1 MYFFSDKAM
10 ESPFTTTMNEA
21 DSEIGALQ
29 IIMDNLNIQ
38 QKTRHKTLET
48 GNKVHNL
55 VHSIAVQHRITNDL
69 DSIHPQADILS
80 IPNDA
85 FIPVA
90 SDHQSLYS
98 DFKTLIKRT
107 LVEYIPALK
116 DFKDLVEY
124 HIKHDYS
131 KESEK
136 KSNVVSNII
145 SYSVLLH

>member
-21 DSEIGALQ
+21 DSEIGAFQ

-55 VHSIAVQHRITNDL
+55 VHSIAVQHLIKNDL
-69 DSIHPQADILS
+69 DSIHLQADILS

-85 FIPVA
+85 FIPDA
-90 SDHQSLYS
+90 SDHQSLLIQ
-98 DFKTLIKRT
+98 TLR
-107 LVEYIPALK
+107 
-116 DFKDLVEY
+116 
-124 HIKHDYS
+124 H
-131 KESEK
+131 
-136 KSNVVSNII
+136 
-145 SYSVLLH
+145 